1 MRSRRLQTL
10 GGLAGAWRTIS
21 TTNSR
26 QCSATRRCSGTRC
39 LPTIRAR
46 PRFADLEEPAEY
58 CANLTRDLLDFARQA
73 PLALDSIDLDVFLSD
88 LQVRLAPELGP
99 GISFSVDVAPDTSAV
114 EADATQLERVMT
126 YLVLNARDA
135 VEGRGRITMSA
146 GPHHPNTNQV
156 KICVEDD
163 GVGVSIEAQERIF
176 DPFFST

>member
-1 MRSRRLQTL
+1 M
-10 GGLAGAWRTIS
+10 
-21 TTNSR
+21 
-26 QCSATRRCSGTRC
+26 
-39 LPTIRAR
+39 
-46 PRFADLEEPAEY
+46 
-58 CANLTRDLLDFARQA
+58 
-73 PLALDSIDLDVFLSD
+73 FLSD

-114 EADATQLERVMT
+114 EADATQLEGVMT

-156 KICVEDD
+156 EICVEDD